1 VGRSVS
7 NREDAL
13 LWVCGLSVCYHPGG
27 DKAVR
32 ALDRVDLNVRAGE
45 VVGLLG
51 ESGSGKST
59 LAAAILRLLPPDAS
73 YDNGQVLLEG
83 RDLLRLS
90 ESELATV
97 RGARISLIWQDPAL
111 ALNPVISVGAQ
122 IAEMLRAHSDLRRHQ
137 RRARALELLHEV
149 GFATP
154 AEIYGAYAHQLSG
167 GQRQRIVIA
176 QAVAC
181 KPALVIADEATS
193 KLDASLQKDIL
204 NLLKNIRR
212 RHGTAVLLISH
223 DPGML
228 AASADRI
235 AVMYAGRVVEEA
247 DASAIFRSP
256 RHPYTQALVRLAAS
270 TTDPSERLLPAITGE
285 APDLCEIGA
294 GCRFEPRCGVKLA
307 PCATRDPI
315 PVASESGQVSCFK
328 YGESS

>member
-1 VGRSVS
+1 LR
-7 NREDAL
+7 
-13 LWVCGLSVCYHPGG
+13 VCGLSVCYHPGR
-27 DKAVR
+27 DKVVR
-32 ALDRVDLNVRAGE
+32 ALDRVDLDVHAGE

-59 LAAAILRLLPPDAS
+59 LASTILRLLPSNAS
-73 YDNGQVLLEG
+73 HDNGQVRFEG

-90 ESELATV
+90 ERELAEV

-111 ALNPVISVGAQ
+111 ALNPVISVGVQ
-122 IAEMLRAHSDLRRHQ
+122 IAEVLRAHANLSRFQ
-137 RRARALELLHEV
+137 RRERALELLHEV
-149 GFATP
+149 GFASPT
-154 AEIYGAYAHQLSG
+154 EIYGAYAHQLSG

-181 KPALVIADEATS
+181 RPALVIADEATS
-193 KLDASLQKDIL
+193 KLDASLQKDVL
-204 NLLKNIRR
+204 NLLEDIRR

-247 DASAIFRSP
+247 DASAIFRNP

-270 TTDPSERLLPAITGE
+270 TIDPGERRLPAIPGE
-285 APDLCEIGA
+285 APDLCEVGA
-294 GCRFEPRCGVKLA
+294 GCSFEPRCGVKLA
-307 PCATRDPI
+307 LCTTRDPL